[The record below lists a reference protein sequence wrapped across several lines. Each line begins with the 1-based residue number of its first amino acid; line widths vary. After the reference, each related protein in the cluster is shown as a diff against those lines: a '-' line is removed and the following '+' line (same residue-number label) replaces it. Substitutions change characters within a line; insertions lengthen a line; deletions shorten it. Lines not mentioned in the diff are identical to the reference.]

1 MSEVKSYRDLITWQK
16 SLELARKVYL
26 FTKSF
31 PKDEL
36 YGLTSQARRASV
48 SVPANIAEGHARN
61 HRKEHVQFL
70 GIAKGSL
77 AELQTY
83 FVLAEK
89 LKFVEP
95 SETEELVRDS
105 EEVEKI
111 LAGLTNSLTPNP

>member
-1 MSEVKSYRDLITWQK
+1 MSI
-16 SLELARKVYL
+16 ELARKVYI

-48 SVPANIAEGHARN
+48 SVPANIAEGHARH
-61 HRKEHVQFL
+61 HRKEYVQFL

-95 SETEELVRDS
+95 TETEELVRDS

>member
-111 LAGLTNSLTPNP
+111 LAGRTNSLTPNP

>member
-1 MSEVKSYRDLITWQK
+1 MSEVKSYRDLVAWQK
-16 SLELARKVYL
+16 SIELARKVYI
-26 FTKSF
+26 FTKLF

-48 SVPANIAEGHARN
+48 SVPANIAEGHARH
-61 HRKEHVQFL
+61 HRKEYVQFL

-89 LKFVEP
+89 LEFAEP
-95 SETEELVRDS
+95 SETEELIRDS